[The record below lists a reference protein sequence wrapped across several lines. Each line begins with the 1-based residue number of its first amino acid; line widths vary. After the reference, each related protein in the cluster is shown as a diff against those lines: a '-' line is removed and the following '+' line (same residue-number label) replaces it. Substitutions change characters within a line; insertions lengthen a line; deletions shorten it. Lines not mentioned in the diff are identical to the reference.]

1 MQIFDRIFEIEME
14 IWGDGK
20 MRMGTYDH
28 TTIANIPLQTLE
40 DALSP
45 TKIGEEI
52 LLGNLSN
59 NLNSK
64 SYGNI

>member
-1 MQIFDRIFEIEME
+1 MQIFEEIFEIEME
-14 IWGDGK
+14 MWGDGK

-28 TTIANIPLQTLE
+28 TTIANIPLKLWRMPYP
-40 DALSP
+40 P